1 MSNLAKALEL
11 KQSFEIEVGV
21 YLITVIGSIGV
32 GAALMKMMFIA
43 DGG

>member
-1 MSNLAKALEL
+1 MSKLAKALEM
-11 KQSFEIEVGV
+11 KQTFEIELGA

-43 DGG
+43 NGN